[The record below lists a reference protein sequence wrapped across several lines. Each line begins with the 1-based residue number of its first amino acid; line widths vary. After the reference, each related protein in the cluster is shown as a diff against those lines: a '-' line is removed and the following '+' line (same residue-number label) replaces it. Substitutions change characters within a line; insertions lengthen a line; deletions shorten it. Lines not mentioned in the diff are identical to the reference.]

1 MPRGDSKLPSHV
13 HNVKEGD
20 LLLTVDESLA
30 DQGLPLFPPLPAD
43 TDEKSVEEIRR
54 TIVVMG
60 VSQASSA
67 QDVMDYFATGAG
79 EVKYF
84 RQTVNTLTHTLLF

>member
-1 MPRGDSKLPSHV
+1 M
-13 HNVKEGD
+13 
-20 LLLTVDESLA
+20 
-30 DQGLPLFPPLPAD
+30 
-43 TDEKSVEEIRR
+43 EEIRR

-60 VSQASSA
+60 VGQSSSA

-84 RQTVNTLTHTLLF
+84 RQDVNINDAGPICVINVNFIIIDWDCIMY